1 MRMMTT
7 LISSAVLCIGL
18 AGTAL
23 AQDKEVPNLIGTW
36 KGKALAVH
44 IGATP
49 YRSAEGDN
57 VQFPA
62 NEIEY
67 TYDITEQHDTRF
79 AGKMSGGKF
88 QETIIGM
95 LSPDGH
101 TAVMLDDDGHYSMTL
116 VDPNTIDM
124 CYDHLYPTSK
134 VVACFRATRSP

>member
-7 LISSAVLCIGL
+7 LISSAVLCIGF
-18 AGTAL
+18 AATGL

-44 IGATP
+44 VGATP
-49 YRSAEGDN
+49 YRSAEGSN
-57 VQFPA
+57 VQFPS

-79 AGKMSGGKF
+79 AGKMSSGKF

-101 TAVMLDDDGHYSMTL
+101 TAVMLDDDGQYSMTL

-124 CYDHLYPTSK
+124 CYHHLYPTSK
-134 VVACFRATRSP
+134 VVACFQAKRTP